1 MNRIENFTIVNEAYT
16 STKKSRT
23 FLSGGFN
30 QDQQRHAR
38 DLKIAAVVSSKITGF
53 FDNNTKFRS
62 TAIGMY
68 FRNLDNGK
76 KKVEASEIVAVSLGW
91 TKNYKSKC
99 ISAWAKQW
107 IRNKTV
113 PTSKRGKHSKMQS
126 LWSHEDIADQAEE
139 KIVNVIPKYSDPIDK
154 DIKILLDKY
163 SYALEKATKKFD
175 TPINL
180 IHDSNT
186 SEYEYHDWIIN
197 QLWQDVFLD
206 VN

>member
-1 MNRIENFTIVNEAYT
+1 
-16 STKKSRT
+16 
-23 FLSGGFN
+23 
-30 QDQQRHAR
+30 
-38 DLKIAAVVSSKITGF
+38 
-53 FDNNTKFRS
+53 
-62 TAIGMY
+62 
-68 FRNLDNGK
+68 
-76 KKVEASEIVAVSLGW
+76 
-91 TKNYKSKC
+91 
-99 ISAWAKQW
+99 
-107 IRNKTV
+107 
-113 PTSKRGKHSKMQS
+113 
-126 LWSHEDIADQAEE
+126 AEE

-206 VN
+206 VNGVKLRMQVEKFRKIQKDLQDNTDPL

>member
-126 LWSHEDIADQAEE
+126 LWSHEDIADQ
-139 KIVNVIPKYSDPIDK
+139 VG
-154 DIKILLDKY
+154 
-163 SYALEKATKKFD
+163 SYVRSKKFD
-175 TPINL
+175 ITPKNL
-180 IHDSNT
+180 SIRSQPNMRDT
-186 SEYEYHDWIIN
+186 VFDGSEQKMVDP
-197 QLWQDVFLD
+197 DGK
-206 VN
+206 